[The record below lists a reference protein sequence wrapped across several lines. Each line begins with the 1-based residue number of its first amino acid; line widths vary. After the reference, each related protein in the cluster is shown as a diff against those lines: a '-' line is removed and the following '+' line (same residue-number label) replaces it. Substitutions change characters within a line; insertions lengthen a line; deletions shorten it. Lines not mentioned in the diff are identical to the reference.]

1 MEQDK
6 IKQIKQELDYADVF
20 LRDRVNS
27 KSAPL
32 NEYDKAI
39 MLDIANTCDEAVKL
53 ISHYESETE
62 RLSDLVLEC
71 IDNNNEWVK
80 ESCQLHT
87 KLNSVKRDITQK
99 IISEILFFIDTQT
112 EEAVLN
118 GKLGEFLA
126 ELQEK
131 ILGEG

>member
-1 MEQDK
+1 MK
-6 IKQIKQELDYADVF
+6 TSTQIKRDLDGADVF

-27 KSAPL
+27 KPAPL

-39 MLDIANTCDEAVKL
+39 MLDIAKTCDEAVKL
-53 ISHYESETE
+53 ISHYESEVE

-80 ESCQLHT
+80 EACQSHT
-87 KLNSVKRDITQK
+87 KLKNIKKNITGK
-99 IISEILFFIDTQT
+99 IISEILYFIDTQT
-112 EEAVLN
+112 EEAILN

-131 ILGEG
+131 ILGED